1 MATLPGRIGALIS
14 EKGGRLL
21 SLGGY
26 LNKIKVIL
34 DNGTRVPFNTYIDSV
49 RSSAINVANGIIKN
63 YGIRKMVDALP
74 DPGDMKFGE
83 DALVGAKTANAD
95 TAITKDNVSIVKDI
109 LKDITRLRFDHLG
122 FNNKKLAKINALGYI
137 WKINQ

>member
-26 LNKIKVIL
+26 LNNIKVIL